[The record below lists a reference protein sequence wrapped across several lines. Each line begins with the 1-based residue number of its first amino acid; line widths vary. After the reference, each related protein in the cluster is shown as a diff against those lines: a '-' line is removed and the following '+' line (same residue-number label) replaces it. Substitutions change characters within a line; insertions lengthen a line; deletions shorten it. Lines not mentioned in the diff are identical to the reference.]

1 MNRANETGKP
11 YKRTHYCGE
20 LRAAD
25 EGREVVLCG
34 WVHKVRDMG
43 HIIFVDVRDREGL
56 IQVVFQSPAA
66 ELNEEGKNL
75 SRPGQHH
82 MLGGT
87 LHNEFVVRVRGRVRR
102 RSAVNKDIPTG
113 EIEVVVEPGGLDIL
127 ATSKVP
133 PFVVA
138 DPPQASEEL
147 RLKYRYLDLRRPKM
161 QRQIRLRHE
170 AALAAR
176 NYMSRH
182 GYLEI
187 ETPILANPTPE
198 GARDFLVPSRM
209 YKGRFYALPQSPQQ
223 FKQTLMVSGF
233 DRYFQIVRCFRD
245 EALRADRQLEFTQ
258 IDIETSF
265 IDVDD
270 FFALNEG
277 LMEALFALAGR
288 KVERPF
294 PRLPYA
300 EAMAK
305 YGSDKPDLRVPLEMK
320 DLTAI
325 AGATGSEIL
334 KGVIAAGGEVK
345 GLLVPGAGSLSR
357 GQLDKLGDK
366 AKSLGAKGL
375 VWIKKQEGWKSS
387 LKLADVDHEK
397 IWAALGGADADLA
410 LLIAD
415 KSDIALKAL
424 GEIRRTWPSEDPA
437 HKDRLAFCWVT
448 DFPLFEWSEEEGRF
462 VSMHHPFTSPRE
474 EDLPLLE
481 TEPGRV
487 RAKAYDLVL
496 NGIEVGGGSIR
507 IHEMDVQR
515 RVFTAL
521 GLSDKE
527 TEEKFGYFLEALSLG
542 APPHGGIAHGF
553 DRLVMLLAGE
563 ESIREVIPFPKT
575 TGALDLMTG
584 SPSAVDQRQL
594 DELGLKLKG

>member
-1 MNRANETGKP
+1 MSNATKTGAP
-11 YKRTHYCGE
+11 LKRTDYCGG

-34 WVHKVRDMG
+34 WVHKTRDMG
-43 HIIFVDVRDREGL
+43 HLVFVDLRDREGL
-56 IQVVFQSPAA
+56 VQVVFQSDRP
-66 ELNEEGKNL
+66 ELAGEAKKL
-75 SRPGQHH
+75 RS
-82 MLGGT
+82 
-87 LHNEFVVRVRGRVRR
+87 EFVVGVRGVVRG
-102 RSAVNKDIPTG
+102 RSAVNRDIPTG
-113 EIEVVVEPGGLDIL
+113 EVEIEAVELRVF
-127 ATSKVP
+127 AASKVP

-161 QRQIRLRHE
+161 QRHIRLRHE
-170 AALAAR
+170 AALAVR
-176 NYMSRH
+176 NYMSQN

-198 GARDFLVPSRM
+198 GARDFLVPSRVC
-209 YKGRFYALPQSPQQ
+209 KGRFYALPQSPQQ

-265 IDVDD
+265 IDRDD

-277 LMEALFALAGR
+277 LMEVLFALVGR

-300 EAMAK
+300 EAMEK
-305 YGSDKPDLRVPLEMK
+305 YGSDKPDLRVPLEMR
-320 DLTAI
+320 DLTAV
-325 AGATGSEIL
+325 AGATGSEIF
-334 KGVIAAGGEVK
+334 KAAVAAGGEVK

-375 VWIKKQEGWKSS
+375 VWIKRQDGWKSS
-387 LKLADVDHEK
+387 LKMADAEFER
-397 IWAALGGADADLA
+397 IWTALGGAGADLA
-410 LLIAD
+410 LLVAD
-415 KSDIALKAL
+415 RKETALKAL
-424 GEIRRTWPSEDPA
+424 GEIRRTWPSDDPA
-437 HKDRLAFCWVT
+437 RRDRLEFCWVT
-448 DFPLFEWSEEEGRF
+448 DFPLFEWSEEEKRF
-462 VSMHHPFTSPRE
+462 VSMHHPFTSPHE
-474 EDLPLLE
+474 EDLALLE
-481 TEPGRV
+481 TAPDKV

-496 NGIEVGGGSIR
+496 NGVEIGGGSIR
-507 IHEMDVQR
+507 IHDMDVQR
-515 RVFTAL
+515 RVFKSL
-521 GLSDKE
+521 GLTDRE
-527 TEEKFGYFLEALSLG
+527 TEEKFGYFLEALGYG

-553 DRLVMLLAGE
+553 DRLVMFLAGE

-584 SPSAVDQRQL
+584 SPSEVDGRQL
-594 DELGLKLKG
+594 EELGLKLRG

>member
-1 MNRANETGKP
+1 MTM
-11 YKRTHYCGE
+11 KRTDYCGA
-20 LRAAD
+20 LRAGD

-34 WVHKVRDMG
+34 WVHKTRDMG
-43 HIIFVDVRDREGL
+43 HLVFVDLRDREGL
-56 IQVVFQSPAA
+56 AQVVFQSDKPELA
-66 ELNEEGKNL
+66 EEAKKLRG
-75 SRPGQHH
+75 
-82 MLGGT
+82 
-87 LHNEFVVRVRGRVRR
+87 EFVVGVRGLVRR
-102 RSAVNKDIPTG
+102 RSSVNKDLPTG
-113 EIEVVVEPGGLDIL
+113 EVEVEAAELHVF
-127 ATSKVP
+127 ATSRVP

-161 QRQIRLRHE
+161 QRHVRLRHD
-170 AALAAR
+170 AALAVR
-176 NYMSRH
+176 NFLSRH

-209 YKGRFYALPQSPQQ
+209 YHGRFYALPQSPQQ
-223 FKQTLMVSGF
+223 FKQTLMVAGC

-265 IDVDD
+265 IDRDE

-277 LMEALFALAGR
+277 LMEALFALVGR

-294 PRLPYA
+294 PRLPYV
-300 EAMAK
+300 EAMEK
-305 YGSDKPDLRVPLEMK
+305 YGTDKPDLRVPLEMR
-320 DLTAI
+320 DLTAA
-325 AGATGSEIL
+325 AGGSSSDVL
-334 KGVIAAGGEVK
+334 KAAVAAGGEVK

-357 GQLDKLGDK
+357 GQLDKLGEK
-366 AKSLGAKGL
+366 AKALGAKGL
-375 VWIKKQEGWKSS
+375 IWIKKQDGWKSS
-387 LKLADVDHEK
+387 LKTAEADYEA
-397 IWAALGGADADLA
+397 IWAALGGGGADLA
-410 LLIAD
+410 LLVAGRRD
-415 KSDIALKAL
+415 VALPAL
-424 GEIRRTWPSEDPA
+424 GEIRRNWPVEDA
-437 HKDRLAFCWVT
+437 ARRDRLAFCWVT
-448 DFPLFEWSEEEGRF
+448 DFPLFEWSDEEKRF
-462 VSMHHPFTSPRE
+462 VSMHHPFTSPYE

-481 TEPGRV
+481 TSPGKV

-496 NGIEVGGGSIR
+496 NGTEVGGGSVR

-515 RVFTAL
+515 RVFKAL
-521 GLSDKE
+521 GLTDEE
-527 TEEKFGYFLEALSLG
+527 TQTKFGYFLEALGYG

-553 DRLVMLLAGE
+553 DRLVMFLAGE